1 MCKGIIR
8 KEGKKRIES
17 RHPSRLIHWIFHLFY
32 FNSNFSFLSLCLS
45 LFIKTKHPFSRVEEL
60 LEEVESSSRHPSDP
74 LCWGSA
80 VDPARK
86 PKILHAGIDNLR
98 LPRLLHRSRDSSAR
112 ERGKRP
118 SANACLRIHHR
129 EPRSV
134 VVAHRNLMKEGQITF
149 SSISNFSNVSNPLWR
164 KFNNWV
170 KLSYFRTIY
179 CSKHRNN
186 NWQTVEIMKG
196 SSIIDKC
203 MDKCYSSH
211 FNEF

>member
-1 MCKGIIR
+1 MWISEEVQNPLTRNSFIWRLILSLIITVFHIVSFSSLHGIIISQMCKGIIR

-86 PKILHAGIDNLR
+86 PKILHAGIDNPR

-129 EPRSV
+129 EPRCCRSS
-134 VVAHRNLMKEGQITF
+134 KSDEGRTDYFLFDFELFQRF
-149 SSISNFSNVSNPLWR
+149 ESI
-164 KFNNWV
+164 
-170 KLSYFRTIY
+170 
-179 CSKHRNN
+179 
-186 NWQTVEIMKG
+186 VEEI
-196 SSIIDKC
+196 
-203 MDKCYSSH
+203 
-211 FNEF
+211 